1 MRGLSEEIAPIVSM
15 SAGQYSLYSRFSRE
29 EWGRLREDTPLT
41 LSESDLTEL
50 RGLNERVSLDEVAD
64 IYLPLARLLRM
75 YVDAS
80 QNLFHATGAFLG
92 NPAKKVPYVIGL
104 AGSVAV
110 GKSTTARILRA
121 LLSRQAT
128 HPKVDLIPTD
138 GFLYP
143 NRVLQ
148 EQGLMERKGFPESY
162 DVHSLFR
169 LLSDL
174 KSGLPNLRAPVY
186 SHLHYDVSPD
196 RFICVDQPDVVLVEG
211 LNILQSGPSAGNPNT
226 SIFISDF
233 FDFSIFLDAE
243 EALIRNWYVER
254 FLTLRDTAF
263 RNPES
268 YFHRYASLT
277 QSQAIK
283 VAEQIWET
291 INGKNLRENIL
302 PTRPRADLVL
312 HKAADHSIQ
321 AVDLRK
327 L

>member
-1 MRGLSEEIAPIVSM
+1 MP
-15 SAGQYSLYSRFSRE
+15 AGQYSLYTRFSRE
-29 EWGRLREDTPLT
+29 EWGKLREDTPLT
-41 LSESDLTEL
+41 LSESELAEL

-64 IYLPLARLLRM
+64 IYLPLARLLRL

-121 LLSRQAT
+121 LLSRQAN

-186 SHLHYDVSPD
+186 SHLHYDVSRD

-233 FDFSIFLDAE
+233 FDFSIYLDAE
-243 EALIRNWYVER
+243 EQLIRNWYVQR

-263 RNPES
+263 QSPES

-277 QSQAIK
+277 QAQAAQ
-283 VAEQIWET
+283 VAEEIWET
-291 INGKNLRENIL
+291 INGRNLRENIL
-302 PTRPRADLVL
+302 PTRPRADLIL
-312 HKAADHSIQ
+312 QKAADHSIQ

>member
-1 MRGLSEEIAPIVSM
+1 MP
-15 SAGQYSLYSRFSRE
+15 AGQYSLYTHFSKE
-29 EWGRLREDTPLT
+29 EWGKLREDMPLT
-41 LSESDLTEL
+41 LSEGDLAEL

-64 IYLPLARLLRM
+64 IYLPLARLLRL

-92 NPAKKVPYVIGL
+92 SPAQKVPYVIGL

-121 LLSRQAT
+121 LLSRQAN

-143 NRVLQ
+143 NRILQ

-186 SHLHYDVSPD
+186 SHLHYDISPD
-196 RFICVDQPDVVLVEG
+196 RCIEVDQPDVVLVEG

-233 FDFSIFLDAE
+233 FDFSIYLDAE
-243 EALIRNWYVER
+243 EQLIRNWYVER

-263 RNPES
+263 QNPES

-277 QSQAIK
+277 QAQASQ
-283 VAEQIWET
+283 VAERIWET
-291 INGKNLRENIL
+291 INGRNLRENIL
-302 PTRPRADLVL
+302 PTRPRADLIL

>member
-1 MRGLSEEIAPIVSM
+1 LP
-15 SAGQYSLYSRFSRE
+15 AGQYSLYTRFTRG
-29 EWGRLREDTPLT
+29 EWGKLREDTPLT
-41 LSESDLTEL
+41 LSEADLTAL

-64 IYLPLARLLRM
+64 IYLPLARLLRL

-110 GKSTTARILRA
+110 GKSTTARILQA
-121 LLSRQAT
+121 LLSRQSN

-169 LLSDL
+169 MLSDL

-186 SHLHYDVSPD
+186 SHLHYDVSRD
-196 RFICVDQPDVVLVEG
+196 RFIDVDQPDVVLVEG

-263 RNPES
+263 QSPES

-277 QSQAIK
+277 ESQASQ
-283 VAEQIWET
+283 VAKQIWET
-291 INGKNLRENIL
+291 INGRNLRENIL
-302 PTRPRADLVL
+302 PTRPRADLIL

>member
-1 MRGLSEEIAPIVSM
+1 MP
-15 SAGQYSLYSRFSRE
+15 AGQYSLYTHFTGE
-29 EWGRLREDTPLT
+29 EWGKLRDDAPLT
-41 LSESDLTEL
+41 LSESDLSEL
-50 RGLNERVSLDEVAD
+50 RGLNERVSLEEVEE
-64 IYLPLARLLRM
+64 IYLPVARLLRL

-80 QNLFHATGAFLG
+80 QNLFNATGAFLG
-92 NPAKKVPYVIGL
+92 SPANKVPYVIGL

-121 LLSRQAT
+121 LLSRQGN

-148 EQGLMERKGFPESY
+148 AQGLMERKGFPESY

-186 SHLHYDVSPD
+186 SHLHYDVSSD

-226 SIFISDF
+226 SFFISDF
-233 FDFSIFLDAE
+233 FDFSIYLDAE
-243 EALIRNWYVER
+243 EELIRNWYVER
-254 FLTLRDTAF
+254 FLKLRDTAF
-263 RNPES
+263 QNPES

-277 QSQAIK
+277 QEQAIQ

-302 PTRPRADLVL
+302 PTRPRADLIL
-312 HKAADHSIQ
+312 YKAADHSIQ